1 MGIGNI
7 ANTGMQASMA
17 NMEVIS
23 NNIANA
29 NTYGF
34 KKSYINFADI
44 YPSVNGSAGN
54 QVGLGVDIA
63 GISQDFSTTGYD
75 LTSGPMDLSIKRN
88 GFFVLKDP
96 TSGQVSYTRMGRF
109 KQESDGYIYNLFG
122 QRLQG
127 YPAVNGTV
135 PSGGSVTDL
144 QLSNLSMPAS
154 ASTAATLN
162 VNLDSN
168 DTKVPTIAF
177 DPNDPTTY
185 NYNSA
190 VSIYDSLGNSHNAQ
204 IFYVKTSTPNS
215 WQVNVC
221 VDGAQIGSTGT
232 MTFSQSGI
240 WTGATGL
247 DNLTFSPT
255 NGAADVTFSITTSGT
270 TQVANP
276 YKPIG
281 TPVADGFQAGTFNG
295 IVNVDGN
302 GNVSMNYSN
311 GKQQTVGQI
320 AIANFQSV
328 TGLSDIGNMQWIA
341 STQSGT
347 ASLAQDNSTNNFNV
361 GSLEQSNVD
370 LTTEMVSLI
379 NAQHT
384 FQANAQVEQVFNE
397 VMQTVIQM

>member
-63 GISQDFSTTGYD
+63 GISQDFATTGYD
-75 LTSGPMDLSIKRN
+75 LTSGPLDLSIKRN

-96 TSGQVSYTRMGRF
+96 TSGQISYTRMGRF
-109 KQESDGYIYNLFG
+109 KQESDGYLYNLFG

-127 YPAVNGTV
+127 YPAVNGSV
-135 PSGGSVTDL
+135 PSGGSITDL
-144 QLSNLSMPAS
+144 QLANLTMPAS

-162 VNLDSN
+162 VNLDST
-168 DTKVPTIAF
+168 DTVVPTLPF
-177 DPNDPTTY
+177 DPNDSTTY

-190 VSIYDSLGNSHNAQ
+190 VSIYDSLGNLHNAQ
-204 IFYVKTSTPNS
+204 LFYVKTSTPNS
-215 WQVNVC
+215 WAVNVC
-221 VDGAQIGSTGT
+221 VDGTQVGSAGT
-232 MTFSQSGI
+232 MTFSQNGI
-240 WTGATGL
+240 CTGTTGL
-247 DNLTFSPT
+247 DNLTFTPT
-255 NGAADVTFSITTSGT
+255 TGAADVTFTITATGS

-281 TPVADGFQAGTFNG
+281 TPVADGFKAGTFNG
-295 IVNVDGN
+295 NVNVDSN
-302 GNVSMNYSN
+302 GNVIMNYSN
-311 GKQQTVGQI
+311 GKQQTAGQI

-341 STQSGT
+341 STASGE
-347 ASLAQDNSTNNFNV
+347 ASLAQDNGTNNFNV